1 MVVFV
6 AVVAENF
13 QGPGCMLQIDLHNV
27 DYTRHAVA
35 VAAAAAIG
43 CIDYSLAAH
52 TEDNHHS
59 PVVAHIRIVDCS
71 LRTVDTA
78 VQVEMTLRLVER
90 SWRPV

>member
-35 VAAAAAIG
+35 AADAEIG
-43 CIDYSLAAH
+43 CIDCSLAAH
-52 TEDNHHS
+52 TEDNHHT

-78 VQVEMTLRLVER
+78 AQVEMTLRLVER
-90 SWRPV
+90 SWRLV